1 MCEIGVRSFQDRT
14 AKRQAKSQREQ
25 AYMSNGGFGLSGREG
40 LALPGRLEFKD
51 KKNKEKKE
59 KRRRS
64 SKTIVKI
71 QKGTGI
77 RTTEDPQWKL
87 RAIALK

>member
-1 MCEIGVRSFQDRT
+1 
-14 AKRQAKSQREQ
+14 
-25 AYMSNGGFGLSGREG
+25 MSNGGFGLSGREG
-40 LALPGRLEFKD
+40 LALPGRLECKD

-59 KRRRS
+59 KRKGRKRGRN

-77 RTTEDPQWKL
+77 RTTADPQQKF

>member
-1 MCEIGVRSFQDRT
+1 
-14 AKRQAKSQREQ
+14 
-25 AYMSNGGFGLSGREG
+25 MSNGGFGLSGREG

-51 KKNKEKKE
+51 KKNKEKRKKGKGR

-71 QKGTGI
+71 WKETSI
-77 RTTEDPQWKL
+77 RTIEDPQQKL